1 MNTVQSSQ
9 EKRSIRVKDFLEDF
23 RKGSLDAEMLKKYH
37 LTPVGLEKFYSLL
50 SERGIITQA
59 ELQEHHRLESLQERE
74 LSTETSS
81 FICPCCLASHEEM
94 FDICPSCGVSF
105 QEMISSE
112 TLSSSQPREATNSMA
127 DDLKYEA
134 APAVPIPDEPPVSVP
149 PAIIEPEEP
158 NKQLNSENEDG
169 YFLNAD
175 DLAKAS
181 AGFDDSFDEIG
192 ELDSIDEDKL
202 DQQDAILCDSCDGDM
217 QPGLRDIYDRA
228 RSKQTLIVSGICF
241 VLGFLGSLA
250 VGLFDGFSFVRL
262 VAVYA
267 TGLLLLFGAVFL
279 GIGAFM
285 YMAREKVFFC
295 PSCTRI
301 FPRG

>member
-1 MNTVQSSQ
+1 MNTVHSSQ
-9 EKRSIRVKDFLEDF
+9 EKRSIRVKDFLDDF
-23 RKGSLDAEMLKKYH
+23 RTGAFDAEMLKKYH

-59 ELQEHHRLESLQERE
+59 ELQEHHRLENLRERE
-74 LSTETSS
+74 LSAETSS

-112 TLSSSQPREATNSMA
+112 TLSNSQPRKATNSMA

-134 APAVPIPDEPPVSVP
+134 APVVPIPDEPPVSVP
-149 PAIIEPEEP
+149 PAIIESEEP

-169 YFLNAD
+169 YFMNAD

-192 ELDSIDEDKL
+192 ELDSIGEDNL
-202 DQQDAILCDSCDGDM
+202 DQQDGILCDSCDGTM

-228 RSKQTLIVSGICF
+228 RSKQSLIVSGICF
-241 VLGFLGSLA
+241 ALGFLGSLA
-250 VGLFDGFSFVRL
+250 LGLFDGFSFVRL
-262 VAVYA
+262 IAVYA

-285 YMAREKVFFC
+285 FMAREKVFFC